1 MWIDIVVIPIRG
13 SAPKKEIRIRIVIN
27 TTLATMLRLFSAT
40 NRSTVVGSVMDPDPH
55 HFGKIRIR
63 IKVKSWI
70 RICIK
75 WKQDPDPHQSEKVEA
90 LEDHFKALEG
100 PN

>member
-1 MWIDIVVIPIRG
+1 M
-13 SAPKKEIRIRIVIN
+13 
-27 TTLATMLRLFSAT
+27 ATMLRLFSAT
-40 NRSTVVGSVMDPDPH
+40 NRSTVLGNVMDPDPH

-63 IKVKSWI
+63 IKVESWI

-90 LEDHFKALEG
+90 LEDHFGALEEKS
-100 PN
+100 